1 MAIKFFTEQ
10 VAKPRLKYRL
20 ISKWLKGIITQHLKN
35 TGELSYVFCDD
46 KYLFDMNSKYLHH
59 DYYTDIITFDN
70 VKGNI
75 ISGDIFIS
83 IDRVA
88 DNSVKFG
95 VNLEDEFLRV
105 ISHGVLHLLA
115 YNDYEED
122 ERLVMRKLE
131 TDYIALYKHL
141 ENDSSF
147 KV

>member
-20 ISKWLKGIITQHLKN
+20 ISTWLSSIITQHLKDP
-35 TGELSYVFCDD
+35 GEISYIFCDD
-46 KYLFDMNSKYLHH
+46 HYLFDMNAKYLHH
-59 DYYTDIITFDN
+59 YYYTDIITFDN
-70 VKGNI
+70 VEGNT

-83 IDRVA
+83 VNRVA

-105 ISHGVLHLLA
+105 ISHGILHLLN
-115 YNDYEED
+115 YDDQKVNEKQ
-122 ERLVMRKLE
+122 LMRKLE
-131 TDYIALYKHL
+131 SDYIALYKHL